1 MSLLNKRA
9 SGILMHISSLPDDFG
24 IGTFGSNAYRFVDFL
39 VRAGQTYW
47 QILPIGPTSYGDSPY
62 QSFSTFAGNP
72 YFIDLKILSKQGFL
86 KRDDFQNLD
95 WGQNPRVVDYS
106 LLYKNRKIVFN
117 KLYENFVQFIPPDF
131 NTFCAENNFWLDD
144 YALFMALK
152 DLNDSLSFYEWDDLL
167 KKRRKSELEKY
178 KKTCADKIQ
187 YHKMLQYFFFKQW
200 NELKT
205 YANKNGIKIIGDLPI
220 YVSSDSADVWSNPNL
235 FYLNEDLLPIEVAGC
250 PPDAFST
257 KGQLWGNPVYDWNFM
272 KKSEYAWW
280 KKRIFMGLKFYDVIR
295 IDHFRGLD
303 SYYAIPYGSEDA
315 TNGKWKKGPGID
327 FINSLKKDLGEL
339 PLIAEDLGFL
349 TLSVKRL
356 LKQSDF
362 MGMKVLQFAFDS
374 KDGEEYLP
382 FNYSKNTVVYTGTH
396 DNNTL
401 KGWIDSCYHSCV
413 DYACNFFRIQDKA
426 KLAEEMMICALSS
439 VSNIC
444 ILTIQDL
451 IGLGSEARMNTPS
464 VVGGNWTWR
473 ATTEE
478 MDSISETKLKYF
490 TELYGRKS
498 TEHI

>member
-1 MSLLNKRA
+1 MSLLDKRA

-178 KKTCADKIQ
+178 KKTCADKIL

-339 PLIAEDLGFL
+339 PLIAED
-349 TLSVKRL
+349 
-356 LKQSDF
+356 
-362 MGMKVLQFAFDS
+362 
-374 KDGEEYLP
+374 
-382 FNYSKNTVVYTGTH
+382 
-396 DNNTL
+396 
-401 KGWIDSCYHSCV
+401 
-413 DYACNFFRIQDKA
+413 
-426 KLAEEMMICALSS
+426 
-439 VSNIC
+439 
-444 ILTIQDL
+444 
-451 IGLGSEARMNTPS
+451 
-464 VVGGNWTWR
+464 
-473 ATTEE
+473 
-478 MDSISETKLKYF
+478 
-490 TELYGRKS
+490 
-498 TEHI
+498 